1 MKTWKI
7 LAFFSC
13 AVVLAILPLLVHN
26 PFVLHLLILGMV
38 YAVVTS
44 SWDLVVG
51 SAGIFNFGHLAFFA
65 IGAYSGPIISRSFG
79 ISPWLCLPIG
89 GVLAAIGSLVVA
101 LPVLRVRGIYFALLT
116 NVFGQ
121 IFFSLVLLNP
131 GNITGGSQGLMSIPA
146 LRLGSIVLNRS
157 DKFASYYLALALF
170 LVSGVVLY
178 ITLRSKVG
186 FALHALRDSENYAI
200 SRGIN
205 PYKYKVL
212 AIILSTFLTG
222 VVGAF
227 YSQYLGVLGPTIMGW
242 ENFLLVLSMLV
253 LGGVGTLFG
262 PMIASF
268 ILLFI
273 SEFSS
278 GVGAYR
284 YIILGCVIIVLLL
297 GDHIVIV
304 RRLQIAWTGIQSKL
318 RSSKPAAQ

>member
-13 AVVLAILPLLVHN
+13 TVVLAILPLLVHN
-26 PFVLHLLILGMV
+26 PFVLHLLILGLV
-38 YAVVTS
+38 YAVITS
-44 SWDLVVG
+44 NWDLVVG
-51 SAGIFNFGHLAFFA
+51 YSGIFNFGHLAFFA
-65 IGAYSGPIISRSFG
+65 IGAYSAPIIGRSFG

-89 GVLAAIGSLVVA
+89 GVLAAIGSLVIA
-101 LPVLRVRGIYFALLT
+101 LPVLRVRGLYFSLLT
-116 NVFGQ
+116 YVFGQ
-121 IFFSLVLLNP
+121 IFYSLVLLNP

-146 LRLGSIVLNRS
+146 LRLGSITLNRS

-170 LVSGVVLY
+170 LISGVVLY

-186 FALHALRDSENYAI
+186 LALKALRDSENYAI

-205 PYKYKVL
+205 PYKYKIL
-212 AIILSTFLTG
+212 AIILSAFLTG
-222 VVGAF
+222 AVGAF
-227 YSQYLGVLGPTIMGW
+227 YAQYLGVVGPGIMGW
-242 ENFLLVLSMLV
+242 GSFLLVMSMLV
-253 LGGVGTLFG
+253 LGGLGTLFG

-273 SEFSS
+273 SEFLS

-284 YIILGCVIIVLLL
+284 YIILGCVMIVVLL
-297 GDHIVIV
+297 GGHMVIV

-318 RSSKPAAQ
+318 RSSSLPQ